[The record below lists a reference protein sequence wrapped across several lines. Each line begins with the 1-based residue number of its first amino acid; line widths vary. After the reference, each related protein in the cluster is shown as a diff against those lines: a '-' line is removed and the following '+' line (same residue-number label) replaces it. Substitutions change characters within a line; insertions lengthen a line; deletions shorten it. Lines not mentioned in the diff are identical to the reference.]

1 MKKTNLEQE
10 ETEPE
15 AESLHWGEEAESLH
29 WGEEAES
36 LHWGQE
42 ADSLQWGEEVESLHS
57 ASFLYILC
65 CNLCMQGWTIGFCQ
79 GGGHNISSPSLD
91 FCPPLRGGKVLTEG
105 GKHLLPSLIMIC
117 LSVLFW
123 HCIFLKRVSPNKH
136 TGIK

>member
-10 ETEPE
+10 ESEPE

-29 WGEEAES
+29 WGDEAES

-57 ASFLYILC
+57 LHSASVLYILS

-79 GGGHNISSPSLD
+79 GGGQNISSLPARFLPHSAWGQCFNRERQTFVTFIDYDLHI
-91 FCPPLRGGKVLTEG
+91 CVVLAL
-105 GKHLLPSLIMIC
+105 H
-117 LSVLFW
+117 
-123 HCIFLKRVSPNKH
+123 FL
-136 TGIK
+136 